1 MSRQVRHACERRG
14 HTQPRVGGRRLAS
27 SGRQQALQG
36 WIIQGWGC
44 QAWMLQPPR
53 GVALQSGAL
62 PMQAACSSIRAEICQ
77 GIFASTWIQPLVA
90 VSRQ

>member
-1 MSRQVRHACERRG
+1 MKAGVTARRSHTFQPAGGEMCRQVRHARRG
-14 HTQPRVGGRRLAS
+14 LTQPGVGGRRLAS

-62 PMQAACSSIRAEICQ
+62 PMQAACSSIRAEIC
-77 GIFASTWIQPLVA
+77 
-90 VSRQ
+90 